1 MGMQPGRGGLLG
13 HDLSG
18 VPPEE
23 VRFGVVLNGGVSLAV
38 WMGGVALELDRLV
51 KAPARHDEPYAA
63 LLRLA
68 GCSARV
74 DVISGTSAGGVN
86 GAALALAQVNRR
98 ADIAALRDVWVEQG
112 RIEAL
117 LRQPF
122 RGAPSSLLKGD
133 EHFLPQL
140 NAALTGL
147 AVPTD
152 TVPAREAPIDLT
164 MMTTVLHGNQE
175 VTVDA
180 LGQRLP
186 QSVHGARFH
195 WKRPVDVADADD
207 PFGLARIRDTAA
219 QLALAARGSSSFPM
233 AFEPAFVPVSPLVDA
248 VPGTPP
254 QTSDLRP
261 DMQDVV
267 EDWGDVF
274 PARNRSRFV
283 VDGGVLANTPTRAAV
298 EAIERMPADGP
309 VRRVMLLVYPHAPEP
324 GPDPADALADAPTLT
339 GALTGVLGALS
350 AQGSRTF
357 VDELEDHNIRAASR
371 RGTRADLLGG
381 FDEPMQT
388 GEVQRL
394 EQLGGQ
400 LFPHYRRLRIWHASR
415 DLARRQVRQ
424 RPPESWPEQ
433 GEVWDYERIRRAAER
448 AQQDVE
454 NARRGIQGDDPPPIA
469 SIPYVP
475 DRYPTLADP
484 DADDLWRWGVTG
496 AISVAEAAN
505 ELLRDLVWVLPAGDD
520 WDVARKVREQV
531 TEQIRRI
538 RESRALTDGPWE
550 TDEVLTALRPD
561 HHYWMLRLASY
572 ARLMT
577 GTGDDPVRR
586 AIADVVRSE
595 NERRF
600 MVGNDKGAADAWS
613 RTVAEAL
620 ERRLVDDP
628 GATAGSAGA
637 AVRHQVERVVEV
649 LQGAL
654 PVLQRYCDAHPV
666 GGTGPQA
673 AVGDVGSLHRW
684 RVALCP
690 GDVVVGQTELLTTLL
705 QLEVASTTIGDEA
718 TTGSTI
724 PIDVVQLSAQ
734 TDNAF
739 ARYSRTGD
747 DKLGGWSVKRFGGF
761 LKRSW
766 RVNDWTWGR
775 LDAATVLC
783 RTILHP
789 ARVRRAA
796 QLSGYLDTD
805 PDPRA
810 LAEATVDDLVST
822 LFGGTGL
829 EADPRVEALRVDA
842 CAELTGAFTRSTP
855 TTQLPAM
862 MPALAHLF
870 AWAIQLDVV
879 PAEVGRLAAA
889 IREDHTDGANPR
901 SRGELFLAA
910 EGPLLARVETARH
923 DGAPVSGT
931 DRAALLAAFDRA
943 GVGRE
948 PLADETSSD
957 LMIRSATTAGAVGA
971 TVLDSPASGLAAVR
985 PVTRLVRGAML
996 VLHWTIV
1003 GLTSRGVVPR
1013 MLALLG
1019 LSIGGILLIASLFGA
1034 LPDSWAGPAA
1044 MIGWSCLLAAF
1055 AFGALRTGT
1064 LLHGLVLLS
1073 PIVPLL
1079 TFAFTGAGRS
1089 DQSTSTTSA
1098 LQGGLTLVAMVGV
1111 AVALLVLG
1119 SLPAAYGSVWLAL
1132 GSLADRRGVVHQDT
1146 RGRGRLTRLTVG
1158 TSRRAQGLLRS
1169 LPEVVKPLVVV
1180 ALPALLAW
1188 WIVRVGVSTVAVWIV
1203 EQRVWLLA
1211 GAVACLVVGAVA
1223 ALYLGD
1229 LLRPVT
1235 RVRREGVSELEWD
1248 YGPLVA
1254 SAGVNA
1260 SWSWL
1265 YGAGYFVVAFAV
1277 TWLGLEA
1284 ASPAWVVALVVTA
1297 LVLGVALTLGMP
1309 LVAPPLA
1316 IRGLERREHERDA
1329 GRPRFVVLDA
1339 LPVPVAVPVP
1349 DGASGADA
1357 GARAGGAG
1365 AVGAGDGARVV
1376 GAEQLAAWTA
1386 RRSYAVDL
1394 AERGVGFRWLVSI
1407 RPGRD
1412 DLAPSLT
1419 GRGVELLRRLDEAR
1433 EVPPPSGWRWR
1444 WRRTFW
1450 WGRYARHPR
1459 TRP

>member
-1 MGMQPGRGGLLG
+1 MSEQPGRGGLLG
-13 HDLSG
+13 HDLTG
-18 VPPEE
+18 VPAEE

-51 KAPARHDEPYAA
+51 KAPARQDEPYAA
-63 LLRLA
+63 LLRLT
-68 GCSARV
+68 GCTARV

-140 NAALTGL
+140 NAALTSL

-152 TVPAREAPIDLT
+152 TVPAKDAPIDLT

-195 WKRPVDVADADD
+195 WKRPVDAEPAED
-207 PFGLARIRDTAA
+207 PFGAARIRDTAA
-219 QLALAARGSSSFPM
+219 QLALAARGSSSFPL
-233 AFEPAFVPVSPLVDA
+233 AFEPAFVPVSPHEGA
-248 VPGTPP
+248 VAGAPP

-261 DMQDVV
+261 DMSDVV

-324 GPDPADALADAPTLT
+324 GPDPADALADAPSLT

-357 VDELEDHNIRAASR
+357 VDELEEHNIRAASR
-371 RGTRADLLGG
+371 RGTRADLLSG
-381 FDEPMQT
+381 FDEPMAS
-388 GEVQRL
+388 GRL
-394 EQLGGQ
+394 QSLEELGNQ
-400 LFPHYRRLRIWHASR
+400 LFPHYRRLRIWHAAR
-415 DLARRQVRQ
+415 DLARRQVVQ
-424 RPPESWPEQ
+424 RPPASWPGQ

-448 AQQDVE
+448 AQQQVE
-454 NARRGIQGDDPPPIA
+454 DARRGLPQADRPPISA
-469 SIPYVP
+469 IPYVP
-475 DRYPTLADP
+475 NAYPTADAP
-484 DADDLWRWGVTG
+484 DRGPHWLWGVTG

-505 ELLRDLVWVLPAGDD
+505 ELLRDLVWVLPAGAD
-520 WDVARKVREQV
+520 WEVAREVREHV
-531 TEQIRRI
+531 TEQIRHLRD
-538 RESRALTDGPWE
+538 SRALTDGPWE
-550 TDEVLTALRPD
+550 DDEVLTSLRPD

-577 GTGDDPVRR
+577 GAGDDPVRR
-586 AIADVVRSE
+586 AIADVARSE

-600 MVGNDKGAADAWS
+600 MVGNDKGAADAWE
-613 RTVAEAL
+613 RTVTDAL
-620 ERRLVDDP
+620 RTALLDDP
-628 GATAGSAGA
+628 ERTAGAAGSAVRECVDQVVQQLL
-637 AVRHQVERVVEV
+637 AVV
-649 LQGAL
+649 
-654 PVLQRYCDAHPV
+654 PVLRRHCDGPA
-666 GGTGPQA
+666 GGGRGSASTL
-673 AVGDVGSLHRW
+673 GDVDALHRW
-684 RVALCP
+684 RAALCP
-690 GDVVVGQTELLTTLL
+690 GDADVEPATLLTTLL
-705 QLEVASTTIGDEA
+705 QLEVASSTIGDEM

-734 TDNAF
+734 TGNAF
-739 ARYSRTGD
+739 ARYSLTGD

-783 RTILHP
+783 RTMLHP
-789 ARVRRAA
+789 SRVRRAA
-796 QLSGYLDTD
+796 HLSGYLDTD

-810 LAEATVDDLVST
+810 LAQATVDDLVEH
-822 LFGGTGL
+822 LLGGTGL
-829 EADPRVEALRVDA
+829 EHDGRVEALRTDA
-842 CAELTGAFTRSTP
+842 VAELTGAFTRSTP
-855 TTQLPAM
+855 TSQLPAM

-879 PAEVGRLAAA
+879 PAEIGRLAGA

-910 EGPLLARVETARH
+910 EGPLLARVEAARH
-923 DGAPVSGT
+923 DGVPVTGT
-931 DRAALLAAFDRA
+931 DRAALLTAFDRA

-957 LMIRSATTAGAVGA
+957 LMIRSASTAGAVGA
-971 TVLDSPASGLAAVR
+971 TVLDSPASGLGAVR

-1003 GLTSRGVVPR
+1003 GLTSRGVIPR

-1044 MIGWSCLLAAF
+1044 LIGWSCLLAAF

-1079 TFAFTGAGRS
+1079 TFAFTGAGQTG
-1089 DQSTSTTSA
+1089 DTSETSA

-1111 AVALLVLG
+1111 AVGLLVLG

-1132 GSLADRRGVVHQDT
+1132 GSLADRRGVPVDDG
-1146 RGRGRLTRLTVG
+1146 GRGRLSTFARG
-1158 TSRRAQGLLRS
+1158 TSRRVRGLLRS
-1169 LPEVVKPLVVV
+1169 LPEVVKPLVLV

-1188 WIVRVGVSTVAVWIV
+1188 WITRLGIETVAT
-1203 EQRVWLLA
+1203 WLLEYRLWLL
-1211 GAVACLVVGAVA
+1211 GAAVVCLVVGAAV

-1229 LLRPVT
+1229 LLRPVVRT
-1235 RVRREGVSELEWD
+1235 RREGVAELEWD
-1248 YGPLVA
+1248 YGTLVNP
-1254 SAGVNA
+1254 AGVNA
-1260 SWSWL
+1260 SWAWL
-1265 YGAGYFVVAFAV
+1265 YGTGYFVIALGVI
-1277 TWLGLEA
+1277 WLGLEPT
-1284 ASPAWVVALVVTA
+1284 SPAWVVALVVTA
-1297 LVLGVALTLGMP
+1297 LVLGVALTIGMP
-1309 LVAPPLA
+1309 FLAPPLA
-1316 IRGLERREHERDA
+1316 IRALERGEHVRDV
-1329 GRPRFVVLDA
+1329 GRTRFAVLD
-1339 LPVPVAVPVP
+1339 PVDVAPDGDAEQVAV
-1349 DGASGADA
+1349 
-1357 GARAGGAG
+1357 
-1365 AVGAGDGARVV
+1365 
-1376 GAEQLAAWTA
+1376 WTA

-1412 DLAPSLT
+1412 AVAPSLT

-1444 WRRTFW
+1444 MRRTFW
-1450 WGRYARHPR
+1450 WGRYVRHPR
-1459 TRP
+1459 SRP

>member
-1 MGMQPGRGGLLG
+1 MTGQPGRRGLLG
-13 HDLSG
+13 HDLSR

-51 KAPARHDEPYAA
+51 KAPGHHDEPYAT
-63 LLRLA
+63 LLRLT
-68 GCSARV
+68 GCTARV

-98 ADIAALRDVWVEQG
+98 ADVAALRDVWVEQG

-140 NAALTGL
+140 NAALSRL

-152 TVPAREAPIDLT
+152 VVPAKNAPIDLT

-186 QSVHGARFH
+186 QTVHGARFH
-195 WKRPVDVADADD
+195 WKRPVDVTDDND

-219 QLALAARGSSSFPM
+219 QMALAARSSSSFPL
-233 AFEPAFVPVSPLVDA
+233 AFEPAFVPVSPQEGA
-248 VPGTPP
+248 VPGTPA

-261 DMQDVV
+261 DMADVV

-283 VDGGVLANTPTRAAV
+283 VDGGVLANTPTKAAV

-357 VDELEDHNIRAASR
+357 VDELEEHNIRAASR

-381 FDEPMQT
+381 FDEPMAT
-388 GEVQRL
+388 GEMQRL
-394 EQLGGQ
+394 ESLGNQ
-400 LFPHYRRLRIWHASR
+400 LFPHYRRLRIWHAAR

-424 RPPESWPEQ
+424 RPPVSWPEQ

-454 NARRGIQGDDPPPIA
+454 DARRGIPGSGVPPI
-469 SIPYVP
+469 STIPYVP
-475 DRYPTLADP
+475 QAYPTDAVP
-484 DADDLWRWGVTG
+484 DAGPHWHWGVTG

-505 ELLRDLVWVLPAGDD
+505 ELLRDLVWVLPAGAD
-520 WDVARKVREQV
+520 WEVARAARERV
-531 TEQIRRI
+531 TELIRLI
-538 RESRALTDGPWE
+538 RESRSLTDGPWE
-550 TDEVLTALRPD
+550 DDEVLTALRPD
-561 HHYWMLRLASY
+561 AHYWMLRLTSY
-572 ARLMT
+572 SRLMT
-577 GTGDDPVRR
+577 ATGDDPVRR
-586 AIADVVRSE
+586 AIADVARSE
-595 NERRF
+595 NERRY
-600 MVGNDKGAADAWS
+600 MVGNDKSAADAWE
-613 RTVAEAL
+613 RTVTDAL
-620 ERRLVDDP
+620 VRTLLDDP
-628 GATAGSAGA
+628 EAGAGSAGVT
-637 AVRHQVERVVEV
+637 VRGHVEDVVTELGRV
-649 LQGAL
+649 L
-654 PVLQRYCDAHPV
+654 PVLRRVCDTTTGPAGGTAVPV
-666 GGTGPQA
+666 G
-673 AVGDVGSLHRW
+673 DLGSLRRW
-684 RVALCP
+684 RAALCP
-690 GDVVVGQTELLTTLL
+690 GHEEVTTAGLLTTLL
-705 QLEVASTTIGDEA
+705 QLEVASTTIGDEMS
-718 TTGSTI
+718 TGSTI

-734 TDNAF
+734 AENAF
-739 ARYSRTGD
+739 ARYSLTGD

-783 RTILHP
+783 RTVLHP

-796 QLSGYLDTD
+796 HLSGYLDTD
-805 PDPRA
+805 PDPRV
-810 LAEATVDDLVST
+810 LAEATVDDLVEQ
-822 LFGGTGL
+822 LLGGTGL
-829 EADPRVEALRVDA
+829 ETDARVLALRAGAV
-842 CAELTGAFTRSTP
+842 AELTGAFNRLTP
-855 TTQLPAM
+855 TTQLPPM

-910 EGPLLARVETARH
+910 EGPLLARVEAARH
-923 DGAPVSGT
+923 EGVPVAGT

-957 LMIRSATTAGAVGA
+957 LMIRSASTAGAVGA
-971 TVLDSPASGLAAVR
+971 TVLDSPASGLGAVR
-985 PVTRLVRGAML
+985 PVTRLVRGGML
-996 VLHWTIV
+996 VLHWTVV
-1003 GLTSRGVVPR
+1003 GLTSRGVIPR

-1019 LSIGGILLIASLFGA
+1019 LSVGGILLIASLFGA

-1044 MIGWSCLLAAF
+1044 LIGWSCLLAAF

-1079 TFAFTGAGRS
+1079 TYAFTGAGRTG
-1089 DQSTSTTSA
+1089 DTSETSA

-1111 AVALLVLG
+1111 AVGLLVLG

-1132 GSLADRRGVVHQDT
+1132 GSLADRRGVVHECT
-1146 RGRGRLTRLTVG
+1146 RGKGRLTRLARG
-1158 TSRRAQGLLRS
+1158 TSRRARGLLRS

-1188 WIVRVGVSTVAVWIV
+1188 QIVRLGVSTVALWIL
-1203 EQRVWLLA
+1203 EERVWLLA
-1211 GAVACLVVGAVA
+1211 GAVGCLVVGAVA

-1229 LLRPVT
+1229 LLRPAV
-1235 RVRREGVSELEWD
+1235 RIRREGATGLEWD

-1265 YGAGYFVVAFAV
+1265 YGAGYFVVAFTV
-1277 TWLGLEA
+1277 TWFGLA
-1284 ASPAWVVALVVTA
+1284 ADSPPWVVALVVTA
-1297 LVLGVALTLGMP
+1297 LVLGVALTVGMP
-1309 LVAPPLA
+1309 LLAPPLA
-1316 IRGLERREHERDA
+1316 VRALERREHVRDV
-1329 GRPRFVVLDA
+1329 GRTRFAVLD
-1339 LPVPVAVPVP
+1339 PVEVAP
-1349 DGASGADA
+1349 DGD
-1357 GARAGGAG
+1357 
-1365 AVGAGDGARVV
+1365 
-1376 GAEQLAAWTA
+1376 AEQAAVWTA

-1394 AERGVGFRWLVSI
+1394 AERGVAFRWLVSV

-1412 DLAPSLT
+1412 ALAPSLT

-1444 WRRTFW
+1444 LRRTFW
-1450 WGRYARHPR
+1450 WGRYVRHPR
-1459 TRP
+1459 SRP

>member
-1 MGMQPGRGGLLG
+1 MSEPSARPGLLE
-13 HDLSG
+13 HDLTG

-51 KAPARHDEPYAA
+51 KAPARGDEPYAA
-63 LLRLA
+63 MLRLA
-68 GCSARV
+68 GCTARV
-74 DVISGTSAGGVN
+74 DVVSGTSAGGVN
-86 GAALALAQVNRR
+86 GAALALSQVNRR
-98 ADIAALRDVWVEQG
+98 ADMASLRDVWVEQG

-140 NAALTGL
+140 NAALTSL

-152 TVPAREAPIDLT
+152 VVPPRDAPIDLT
-164 MMTTVLHGNQE
+164 MMTTVLNGNQQ

-186 QSVHGARFH
+186 QSVHSARFH
-195 WKRPVDVADADD
+195 WKRPVDVVDEDD
-207 PFGLARIRDTAA
+207 PFGLAKIRDTAA
-219 QLALAARGSSSFPM
+219 QMALAARGSSSFPL
-233 AFEPAFVPVSPLVDA
+233 AFEPAFVPVSPLEGA
-248 VPGTPP
+248 VPGTPS

-261 DMQDVV
+261 DMGDVV

-283 VDGGVLANTPTRAAV
+283 VDGGALANTPTKAAV

-324 GPDPADALADAPTLT
+324 GLDPADTLADAPTLT

-381 FDEPMQT
+381 FDEPMAS
-388 GEVQRL
+388 GEMQRL
-394 EQLGGQ
+394 EDLGRQ
-400 LFPHYRRLRIWHASR
+400 LFPHYRRLRIWHAAR

-424 RPPESWPEQ
+424 RPPQSWPEQ

-454 NARRGIQGDDPPPIA
+454 DARRGVTIAGDPPPIR

-475 DRYPTLADP
+475 EDYPTLRTP
-484 DADDLWRWGVTG
+484 DGGELWHWGVTG

-505 ELLRDLVWVLPAGDD
+505 ELLRELVWVLPAGDD

-531 TEQIRRI
+531 TEQVRHL
-538 RESRALTDGPWE
+538 RESRTLTDGPWE

-577 GTGDDPVRR
+577 GDGDGPVRA
-586 AIADVVRSE
+586 AISDVVRSE

-600 MVGNDKGAADAWS
+600 MVGSDKGAADEWS
-613 RTVAEAL
+613 RAVAESL
-620 ERRLVDDP
+620 QRCLVDDP
-628 GATAGSAGA
+628 KAIAGDAGR
-637 AVRHQVERVVEV
+637 AVRHHVERVVEV

-654 PVLQRYCDAHPV
+654 PVLQRYCDAQPV
-666 GGTGPQA
+666 GGSGIQS
-673 AVGDVGSLHRW
+673 AVGDVGALHRW
-684 RVALCP
+684 RAALCP
-690 GDVVVGQTELLTTLL
+690 GNTVVSQADLLTTLL

-718 TTGSTI
+718 STGSTI
-724 PIDVVQLSAQ
+724 PIEVVQLSAQ

-739 ARYSRTGD
+739 ARYSITGD

-783 RTILHP
+783 RTVLHP

-810 LAEATVDDLVST
+810 LAQATVDHLVTT
-822 LFGGTGL
+822 LLGDTGL
-829 EADPRVEALRVDA
+829 EHDGRVAALRADA

-870 AWAIQLDVV
+870 AWAIHLDVL
-879 PAEVGRLAAA
+879 PAEVGRLAAS

-910 EGPLLARVETARH
+910 EGPLLSRVEAARH
-923 DGAPVSGT
+923 EGVPVTGT

-957 LMIRSATTAGAVGA
+957 LMIRSASTAGAVGA

-1003 GLTSRGVVPR
+1003 GLTSRGVIPR

-1019 LSIGGILLIASLFGA
+1019 LSVGGILLIASLFGA

-1044 MIGWSCLLAAF
+1044 LIGWSSLLAAF

-1079 TFAFTGAGRS
+1079 TYAFTGAGNS
-1089 DQSTSTTSA
+1089 GATSA
-1098 LQGGLTLVAMVGV
+1098 TSAMQGGLTLVAMVGV
-1111 AVALLVLG
+1111 AVGLLVLG

-1132 GSLADRRGVVHQDT
+1132 GSLADRRGVVHEDT
-1146 RGRGRLTRLTVG
+1146 RGKGRLTRLTAG
-1158 TSRRAQGLLRS
+1158 TSRRARGLLRS
-1169 LPEVVKPLVVV
+1169 LPEVVKPLVIV

-1188 WIVRVGVSTVAVWIV
+1188 WIVSVGVSTVAVWIV
-1203 EQRVWLLA
+1203 DQRPWLLA
-1211 GAVACLVVGAVA
+1211 GAVVCLVVGAVA

-1229 LLRPVT
+1229 LLRPAV
-1235 RVRREGVSELEWD
+1235 RIRREGATDLEWD
-1248 YGPLVA
+1248 YGPLAA

-1260 SWSWL
+1260 SWAWL
-1265 YGAGYFVVAFAV
+1265 YGAGYFVIAFAV
-1277 TWLGLEA
+1277 TWFGLAGDSE
-1284 ASPAWVVALVVTA
+1284 PWLVALVVTA

-1309 LVAPPLA
+1309 LLAPPLA
-1316 IRGLERREHERDA
+1316 IRSLERREHVRDL
-1329 GRPRFVVLDA
+1329 GRSRFAVLD
-1339 LPVPVAVPVP
+1339 PVEAAEGQ
-1349 DGASGADA
+1349 D
-1357 GARAGGAG
+1357 
-1365 AVGAGDGARVV
+1365 
-1376 GAEQLAAWTA
+1376 AEQVELWTA

-1394 AERGVGFRWLVSI
+1394 TERGVGYRWLVSKDA
-1407 RPGRD
+1407 GRD
-1412 DLAPSLT
+1412 AVAPSLS

-1433 EVPPPSGWRWR
+1433 TVPPPSGWRWR
-1444 WRRTFW
+1444 LRRTFW
-1450 WGRYARHPR
+1450 WRGYLRHPR